1 MLCIKR
7 HKIVEGLDPVKI
19 LQEELIP
26 VEKPILGHFREIL
39 PFSIVHNSSTSH
51 PFQPNLIT
59 VAWRIYRGKG
69 FVSGLIEKDA
79 LLASY
84 CQLKTHFLPFWHPIG
99 LPLGCHWQPNW
110 VPIGYQ
116 LALNWHRFTT
126 NWVNRRGAIIF
137 CKITYWKIY
146 PIKS

>member
-1 MLCIKR
+1 MLYIKG

-19 LQEELIP
+19 LQKELIP

-84 CQLKTHFLPFWHPIG
+84 CQLKSHFLPFWRPFG
-99 LPLGCHWQPNW
+99 LPLATQLGANW
-110 VPIGYQ
+110 VPISTK
-116 LALNWHRFTT
+116 LAPNHD
-126 NWVNRRGAIIF
+126 
-137 CKITYWKIY
+137 
-146 PIKS
+146 